1 MKIPDYCSHECA
13 GSLSPFHQSDYV
25 QVEALNALDSSVN
38 SISMVLVEDENFNKD
53 FTPLVM
59 VLKMNNSNR
68 WFSTYHLQLQS

>member
-1 MKIPDYCSHECA
+1 
-13 GSLSPFHQSDYV
+13 V